1 MSAALITSAAKF
13 YSIRRY
19 TVNLLKS
26 IFISTYMMVIM
37 GIASYAGWMLYQGG
51 EPMAWGGTLLTVVP
65 ILAVISRA
73 MMLKNLA
80 RTSAHFPAINLLGVA
95 GAALAAFIWAT
106 NGTEGLAALLGA
118 VGWSTFLLYSYWFST
133 YDHRQPSM
141 KLLIG
146 SKLQHFTVRNVK
158 GDLVSSAQLTDKPA
172 ILIFY
177 RGNWC
182 PFCSAQLKELIA
194 RYKEI
199 DALGVRVAMI
209 APQPH
214 DNTVGVSKTYDA
226 KFDFLSD
233 EKNAAARA
241 LGIEHKNGLPMGIQM
256 MGYDSDTVMPTVIIT
271 GKDGKIVWTHETD
284 NYRVRPEPDT
294 FLKVLRLHGVVAV

>member
-1 MSAALITSAAKF
+1 MN
-13 YSIRRY
+13 R
-19 TVNLLKS
+19 LKS
-26 IFISTYMMVIM
+26 IFISSYMMLIM
-37 GIASYAGWMLYQGG
+37 GIAGYAGWMLFQGG
-51 EPMAWGGTLLTVVP
+51 DSMAWGGAMLTVAP
-65 ILAVISRA
+65 ILSVIMRA

-80 RTSAHFPAINLLGVA
+80 RTSAHFPLINVLGLA
-95 GAALAAFIWAT
+95 GTVLAGFVWAT
-106 NGTEGLAALLGA
+106 TGAEALAALLA
-118 VGWSTFLLYSYWFST
+118 ASGWVAFLLYSYWFST

-141 KLLIG
+141 KLVVG
-146 SKLQHFTVRNVK
+146 SKLPHFSVRDVNDK
-158 GDLVSSAQLTDKPA
+158 MVSSSQLTDRPA

-214 DNTVGVSKTYDA
+214 ENTIGVSKTYDA
-226 KFDFLSD
+226 KFDFLTD
-233 EKNAAARA
+233 EGNAAARA
-241 LGIEHKNGLPMGIQM
+241 LGIEHKDGLPMGMQVL
-256 MGYDSDTVMPTVIIT
+256 GYDNDTVMPTVIIT
-271 GKDGKIVWTHETD
+271 GKDGNIMWTHETD

-294 FLKVLRLHGVVAV
+294 FLAVLRQHGIAAA